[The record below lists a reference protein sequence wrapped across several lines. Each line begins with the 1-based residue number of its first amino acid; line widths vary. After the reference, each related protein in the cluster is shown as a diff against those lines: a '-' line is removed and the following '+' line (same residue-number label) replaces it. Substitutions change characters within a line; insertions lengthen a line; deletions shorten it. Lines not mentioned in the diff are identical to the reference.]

1 MSEAIER
8 VLARV
13 FKGLGCV
20 LASLGAI
27 LASLGAPFGG
37 SAALLGANMAEKNNK
52 RAKKIDQPKVS
63 HLIGR
68 ENRRILVECLSILGV
83 VLSVLLEAARNL
95 DFRSIW
101 D

>member
-1 MSEAIER
+1 MKSRRIISEAIER

-37 SAALLGANMAEKNNK
+37 SAALLGAIMAEESNK
-52 RAKKIDQPKVS
+52 RAKKVDRPKLS
-63 HLIGR
+63 HPLGR
-68 ENRRILVECLSILGV
+68 ENKPILIDCWLILGI
-83 VLSVLLEAARNL
+83 VLGVFFGGGSQP
-95 DFRSIW
+95 
-101 D
+101 

>member
-1 MSEAIER
+1 MKSRRIMSEAIER

-37 SAALLGANMAEKNNK
+37 SAALLGANMAEESNK
-52 RAKKIDQPKVS
+52 RAKKSAGPHSVTLLRGKISLFK
-63 HLIGR
+63 LIFG
-68 ENRRILVECLSILGV
+68 
-83 VLSVLLEAARNL
+83 
-95 DFRSIW
+95 
-101 D
+101 

>member
-8 VLARV
+8 ILARV

-37 SAALLGANMAEKNNK
+37 SAALLGANMAEESNK
-52 RAKKIDQPKVS
+52 RAKKIDQPKLS
-63 HLIGR
+63 HPIGL
-68 ENRRILVECLSILGV
+68 ENRRFFIDFYLIVGI
-83 VLSVLLEAARNL
+83 VLNVFLEAARNL
-95 DFRSIW
+95 DFGSIW